1 MYISLINR
9 TSTNADNTP
18 IPEVMKLAY
27 GRQQGM
33 AVSLYAPDGHKMYFT
48 FENKAAAQVFFRVVQ
63 EAVVNN
69 IGCLD
74 LGDVQAKYHC
84 ARMPQMEEYGNS

>member
-18 IPEVMKLAY
+18 IPEVMELAY

-33 AVSLYAPDGHKMYFT
+33 TVSLYAPDGHKLYFR
-48 FENKAAAQVFFRVVQ
+48 FEDPAAAQGFFRVVQ
-63 EAVVNN
+63 EAVVNDT
-69 IGCLD
+69 GCLN
-74 LGDVQAKYHC
+74 LGDVQANYHC
-84 ARMPQMEEYGNS
+84 ARMPQMEEFGDA